1 MTRIKISGAILCLLL
16 IMSVITGIWSNKRC
30 ERLIS
35 LTDKTISLY
44 SEGRK
49 DEAAQS
55 SRELESEWESFR
67 VPASLLIYTNK
78 LTEIDRICS
87 RISYYAENDGVEMMS
102 SLMELRHMLD
112 LLKSG
117 ESPSFTTVL

>member
-1 MTRIKISGAILCLLL
+1 M
-16 IMSVITGIWSNKRC
+16 ITGIWVNRQC
-30 ERLIS
+30 DRLVS
-35 LTDKTISLY
+35 LTDRTISLY

-49 DEAAQS
+49 EEAAKS
-55 SRELESEWESFR
+55 SRELESEWETFR
-67 VPASLLIYTNK
+67 VPASMLIYTNK

>member
-1 MTRIKISGAILCLLL
+1 
-16 IMSVITGIWSNKRC
+16 MSVITGIWSNKRC

-55 SRELESEWESFR
+55 SRELEAEWESFR